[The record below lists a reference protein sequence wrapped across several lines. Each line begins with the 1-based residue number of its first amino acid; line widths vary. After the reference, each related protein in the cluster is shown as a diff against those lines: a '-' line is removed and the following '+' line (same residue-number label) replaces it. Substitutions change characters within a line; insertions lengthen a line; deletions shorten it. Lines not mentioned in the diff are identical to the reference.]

1 MKSWIIA
8 KREISERLKSRSFL
22 LLALFGPIIILGLLY
37 LVITLQGA
45 ETQKWNVLVADPIE
59 LADNKMMSANDPN
72 MKFSFINKYVGH
84 EDFAD
89 GKKYQEYDA
98 LVEINEKILSNRVV
112 FVFYRNKPSFQLQRN
127 VQYIVEKRI
136 EELMVKK
143 YTDLS
148 LKEFREI
155 KQPLT
160 FGFRNV
166 YDPYDQTS
174 DIRGWVGFAF
184 GGLILFFIGLFG
196 MTLLRSVSNEKSN
209 RVIEII
215 LSSVKPGVVMRGK
228 LLGIGITALFLFLIW
243 VLLIGGGLYVLREFI
258 FTDLYDASKMII
270 ETSSDSSNRFLTIQ
284 EQLYKG
290 KEFNA
295 VVDLIFERI
304 NFSVM
309 IGFFLVFFVLTY
321 VFYGSIFLSI
331 GAAQGSEGDGQQFI
345 LPILAVLLLSVYCA
359 YYALSNP
366 EGDAIG
372 WMQYFPF
379 TAGPVWLV
387 KLSQGIVTGAIAE
400 LFVAILLL
408 ILTSI
413 IFLFLAGRIYK
424 NGVLNHGHRLS
435 VKQLIQWIRK

>member
-8 KREISERLKSRSFL
+8 KREIRERLRSRSFL
-22 LLALFGPIIILGLLY
+22 LLALFGPMIVLGLLY
-37 LVITLQGA
+37 LIITLQGA
-45 ETQKWNVLVADPIE
+45 ETQNWDVLVADPVE
-59 LADNKMMSANDPN
+59 LLDEKMMSSKEET
-72 MKFSFINKYVGH
+72 MKFSFIDKYVTH

-89 GKKYQEYDA
+89 GKKYQQFDA
-98 LVEINEKILSNRVV
+98 LVEINEKVLTNRVV

-127 VQYIVEKRI
+127 VQYVVEKRI
-136 EELMVKK
+136 EEIMVSK

-155 KQPLT
+155 KQPLK

-184 GGLILFFIGLFG
+184 GALIIFFIGLFG
-196 MTLLRSVSNEKSN
+196 MTILRSVSNEKSN
-209 RVIEII
+209 RVVEVI
-215 LSSVKPGVVMRGK
+215 LSSVKPSAVMKGK
-228 LLGIGITALFLFLIW
+228 LLGIGVTALFLFVIW
-243 VLLIGGGLYVLREFI
+243 MLLIGGGLYLLREFI
-258 FTDLYDASKMII
+258 FTDMYDASKLTMDTV
-270 ETSSDSSNRFLTIQ
+270 ESTNRFMTIQ

-309 IGFFLVFFVLTY
+309 IAFFLLFFVLTY
-321 VFYGSIFLSI
+321 IFYGSLFLSV
-331 GAAQGSEGDGQQFI
+331 GAGQGSEGDGQQFI
-345 LPILAVLLLSVYCA
+345 LPILAILLLSLYAA

-366 EGDAIG
+366 LGSAMS
-372 WMQYFPF
+372 WMQYLPF

-387 KLSQGIVTGAIAE
+387 KLSQGVAAQSMME
-400 LFVAILLL
+400 LFLAVVILIGSALL
-408 ILTSI
+408 
-413 IFLFLAGRIYK
+413 FLFLAGRIYK
-424 NGVLNHGHRLS
+424 NGVLSHGHRMSL
-435 VKQLIQWIRK
+435 KQLWRWVRK